1 MCVILFRLAKVGLTI
16 VHGEGLYTS
25 VRIGG
30 LFLFSDPPIRLVADT
45 GRADLDSDLR
55 LAGSPGTYPSR
66 PRRVRPRRGGPER
79 SEGAERDGPCRSRFV
94 EVLSSP
100 DEGLRAKGEGL
111 SDSTKKE

>member
-55 LAGSPGTYPSR
+55 LAGPPGYPSESEGYER
-66 PRRVRPRRGGPER
+66 TRGNRRVRPRSGG
-79 SEGAERDGPCRSRFV
+79 V
-94 EVLSSP
+94 
-100 DEGLRAKGEGL
+100 
-111 SDSTKKE
+111 